1 MHTIQINGRIIG
13 VDYPA
18 YFVADIGANH
28 DGSLD
33 RAYKLIELAKE
44 SGADAAKFQNFQAGK
59 IVSDT
64 GFKNLGSQL
73 SHQVKW
79 KKSVYEVYEDASV
92 SFDWTEKLKEKCDEI
107 GIEYFT
113 SPYDYDSVDQV
124 DPYVDLYKVG
134 SGDITWLEMI
144 EYIARKAKPILIAT
158 GAASMSDVQRAM
170 EVAGRITKNVVLM
183 QCNTNYTGSSENF
196 DFINLNVLNTFK
208 EVYPGVILG
217 LSDHTTGHAT
227 VLGAIALGARV
238 IEKHFTDD
246 NERDGPDHMF
256 AMNPVTWRQ
265 MVDRS
270 SELFRAMGDGI
281 KRVEVNEEKSKIVQ
295 QRSIRVVRD
304 MQIGEEISLQ
314 DIEYLRPIPSDG
326 YPPYMANELIGKK
339 IKAPIS
345 RGEHLSANHVS
356 I

>member
-1 MHTIQINGRIIG
+1 MHTIQINGSLVG
-13 VDYPA
+13 FDYPP
-18 YFVADIGANH
+18 YFIADIGANH
-28 DGSLD
+28 DGSLE

-64 GFKNLGSQL
+64 GFKNLGSQI
-73 SHQVKW
+73 SHQAGW
-79 KKSVYEVYEDASV
+79 KKSVYKVYEDASV
-92 SFDWTEKLKEKCDEI
+92 SFDWTEKLKRKCDEI

-113 SPYDYDSVDQV
+113 SPYDYDSVDHI
-124 DPYVDLYKVG
+124 DPYVNLYKVG

-144 EYIARKAKPILIAT
+144 EYIARKGKPVLLAT

-170 EVAGRITKNVVLM
+170 EIATKVTKDIVLM

-196 DFINLNVLNTFK
+196 DFINLNVLTTFK
-208 EVYPGVILG
+208 KIYPDVILG

-246 NERDGPDHMF
+246 NKRNGPDHMF
-256 AMNPVTWRQ
+256 AMNPVTWRE

-270 SELFRAMGDGI
+270 GELFRSLGDGI
-281 KRVEVNEEKSKIVQ
+281 KRVEANEEKSKIVQ

-304 MQIGEEISLQ
+304 MNIGDVISLN

-326 YPPYMANELIGKK
+326 YPPYMVNELVGKK
-339 IKAPIS
+339 IMAPVT
-345 RGEHLSANHVS
+345 RGEHLSVKNVS

>member
-1 MHTIQINGRIIG
+1 MNTIQINGRVLGI
-13 VDYPA
+13 DYPV

-28 DGSLD
+28 DGSLE

-59 IVSDT
+59 IVSDA
-64 GFKNLGSQL
+64 GFKNLASQL
-73 SHQVKW
+73 SHQAGW
-79 KKSVYEVYEDASV
+79 KKTIYNVYEDASV
-92 SFDWTEKLKEKCDEI
+92 SLDWTEKLKKKCDDI

-113 SPYDYDSVDQV
+113 SPYDYDSVDHV
-124 DPYVDLYKVG
+124 DPYVDLFKVG

-144 EYIARKAKPILIAT
+144 EYIAKKGKPILLAT

-170 EVAGRITKNVVLM
+170 EVATKVTKDVVLM
-183 QCNTNYTGSSENF
+183 QCNTNYTGSIENF

-208 EVYPGVILG
+208 EKYPGVILG
-217 LSDHTTGHAT
+217 LSDHTSGHAT

-246 NERDGPDHMF
+246 NEREGPDHKF
-256 AMNPVTWRQ
+256 AMNPSTWRE

-270 SELFRAMGDGI
+270 NELFRSMGDGI
-281 KRVEVNEEKSKIVQ
+281 KRVEENEQKSKIVQ
-295 QRSIRVVRD
+295 QRSIRVVRE
-304 MQIGEEISLQ
+304 MEIGEEISLQ
-314 DIEYLRPIPSDG
+314 DVEYLRPIPPDG
-326 YPPYMANELIGKK
+326 FPPYMINDIIGKK
-339 IKAPIS
+339 VINPIS
-345 RGEHLSANHVS
+345 VGEHVTSINVS